1 MIKAPDGSEQQNGL
15 ADLAADLTPL
25 LDVLFILLVFFV
37 LTANTAQV
45 ALDLT
50 LPDKGA
56 EAAKALKDE
65 NKVVVAIFEEDGKW
79 GVDGANYADWNAA
92 KAAMEKA
99 RTDKPKARFVIAGD
113 RKVSLERFLQTLAHL
128 RKLGLK
134 QTDIIME
141 QR

>member
-1 MIKAPDGSEQQNGL
+1 MIRAPGASEQQNGL

-50 LPDKGA
+50 LPNKGS
-56 EAAKALKDE
+56 ESAKALKDE
-65 NKVVVAIFEEDGKW
+65 NKVVVAIFEADGKW
-79 GVDGANYADWNAA
+79 AVDGTEHTDWDAA
-92 KAAMEKA
+92 KSAMEQA
-99 RTDKPKARFVIAGD
+99 RADKPKARFVIAGD
-113 RKVSLERFLQTLAHL
+113 RKVSLERFLQTLSHL
-128 RKLGLK
+128 RALGLK